1 MHTMNSNTVNL
12 DDDDD
17 DDDDSDDDES
27 FCSVYLS
34 LSDILVNTC
43 TMFCAAEPPSFIN
56 TLPSVTKIAESQ
68 TAVLVC
74 QVFGAPKPVI
84 TWKKDEENVM
94 IGGRVR
100 QENKENSGNL
110 HISVSHKNGLTPVSS

>member
-1 MHTMNSNTVNL
+1 VVNSDADN
-12 DDDDD
+12 
-17 DDDDSDDDES
+17 DES
-27 FCSVYLS
+27 FCSAYFPL
-34 LSDILVNTC
+34 LDLYNHDWLMC
-43 TMFCAAEPPSFIN
+43 CAAEPPSFIN

-94 IGGRVR
+94 TGGRFR

-110 HISVSHKNGLTPVSS
+110 HISVSHCHFFSSNFDIFLPST